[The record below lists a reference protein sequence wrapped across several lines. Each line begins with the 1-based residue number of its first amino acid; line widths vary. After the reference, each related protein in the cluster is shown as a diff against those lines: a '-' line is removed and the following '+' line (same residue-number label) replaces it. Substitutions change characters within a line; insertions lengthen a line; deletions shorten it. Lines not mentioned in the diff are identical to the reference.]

1 MISPGIYLVVTAW
14 IIRTGGL
21 FQSGNKETQNP
32 AIRRFDDGVRDLRWH
47 RRKTRIGDL
56 FMKRTLITALLAG
69 TAALSHAQ
77 TAPAAGRQNVNTL
90 RTVVEQFLQ
99 TQTAGL
105 PGTVTV
111 KVGAIDAR
119 TALAACPAPEAFLQP
134 GARAWGKTTVGV
146 RCTAPSNWTIFV
158 QAQVNVQADYVAA
171 ALPLAQGQPIEQG
184 QLVLVK
190 GDIAAMPN
198 GIITDMA
205 QAIGRTPT
213 VSLAAGTPLRVD
225 TLRSR
230 PVVQQGQAVRLVTS
244 GNGFSV
250 SAEGK
255 AIGNAGDGQ
264 IVQVR
269 TPAGSVVSGTARA
282 GGMVEVAF

>member
-1 MISPGIYLVVTAW
+1 MFQYGINRSKMAA
-14 IIRTGGL
+14 
-21 FQSGNKETQNP
+21 SKKP
-32 AIRRFDDGVRDLRWH
+32 RRIH
-47 RRKTRIGDL
+47 S
-56 FMKRTLITALLAG
+56 MKRLLSLAVLAAS
-69 TAALSHAQ
+69 TAAVLPAFAQ
-77 TAPAAGRQNVNTL
+77 TAPAAGARMNVATL
-90 RTVVEQFLQ
+90 KTTVEQFLHAQ
-99 TQTAGL
+99 TEGL

-158 QAQVNVQADYVAA
+158 QAQVNVQAEYVAA

-198 GIITDMA
+198 GIITDMG
-205 QAIGRTPT
+205 QALGRTPT
-213 VSLAAGTPLRVD
+213 VSLAAGTPLRLD
-225 TLRSR
+225 TLRSK
-230 PVVQQGQAVRLVTS
+230 PVVQQGQAVRLVS
-244 GNGFSV
+244 NGNGFSV
-250 SAEGK
+250 SGEGK

-264 IVQVR
+264 VVQVR
-269 TPAGSVVSGTARA
+269 TASGAVISGTARS

>member
-1 MISPGIYLVVTAW
+1 
-14 IIRTGGL
+14 
-21 FQSGNKETQNP
+21 
-32 AIRRFDDGVRDLRWH
+32 
-47 RRKTRIGDL
+47 
-56 FMKRTLITALLAG
+56 MKRILVPVLLLACSL
-69 TAALSHAQ
+69 ASAQ
-77 TAPAAGRQNVNTL
+77 TAPATGRQNVAQL

-105 PGTVTV
+105 PGEVSV

-146 RCTAPSNWTIFV
+146 RCTAPSNWTLFV
-158 QAQVNVQADYVAA
+158 QAQVSVKADYVAA

-190 GDIAAMPN
+190 GDIATMPN

-205 QAIGRTPT
+205 QPM
-213 VSLAAGTPLRVD
+213 VSLAAGTPLRLD
-225 TLRSR
+225 SLRSK
-230 PVVQQGQAVRLVTS
+230 PVVQQGQAVRLVS
-244 GNGFSV
+244 NGNGFSV
-250 SAEGK
+250 SGEGK
-255 AIGNAGDGQ
+255 AIGNAGEGQ
-264 IVQVR
+264 VVQVR
-269 TPAGSVVSGTARA
+269 TPSGTVISGTAKA

>member
-1 MISPGIYLVVTAW
+1 
-14 IIRTGGL
+14 
-21 FQSGNKETQNP
+21 
-32 AIRRFDDGVRDLRWH
+32 
-47 RRKTRIGDL
+47 
-56 FMKRTLITALLAG
+56 MKRTLFTALLAG
-69 TAALSHAQ
+69 AACCASLASAQ
-77 TAPAAGRQNVNTL
+77 TATTGRQNVNAL

-105 PGTVTV
+105 PGDVTV

-158 QAQVNVQADYVAA
+158 QAQINVQAEYVAA
-171 ALPLAQGQPIEQG
+171 ALPLAQGQAIEQS

-190 GDIAAMPN
+190 GDIASMPN

-213 VSLAAGTPLRVD
+213 VSLAAGTPLRLD
-225 TLRSR
+225 TLRSK
-230 PVVQQGQAVRLVTS
+230 PVVQQGQAVRLVS
-244 GNGFSV
+244 NGSGFSV

-269 TPAGSVVSGTARA
+269 TPSGTVVSGTARA

>member
-1 MISPGIYLVVTAW
+1 MRI
-14 IIRTGGL
+14 
-21 FQSGNKETQNP
+21 Q
-32 AIRRFDDGVRDLRWH
+32 
-47 RRKTRIGDL
+47 RKL
-56 FMKRTLITALLAG
+56 AAALLAC
-69 TAALSHAQ
+69 ASLASMPAPAQ
-77 TAPAAGRQNVNTL
+77 TLPTVAAGNGAGARQNVTAL

-99 TQTAGL
+99 TETAGL
-105 PGTVTV
+105 PGEVKV

-171 ALPLAQGQPIEQG
+171 ALPLAQGQPIDAA

-198 GIITDMA
+198 GIVTDIG

-213 VSLAAGTPLRVD
+213 VSLAAGTPLRLD
-225 TLRSR
+225 SLRSK
-230 PVVQQGQAVRLVTS
+230 PVVQQGQAVRLVST

-250 SAEGK
+250 AAEGR

-264 IVQVR
+264 VVQVR
-269 TPAGSVVSGTARA
+269 TPSGSVVSGTAHA
-282 GGMVEVAF
+282 GGMVEIAF